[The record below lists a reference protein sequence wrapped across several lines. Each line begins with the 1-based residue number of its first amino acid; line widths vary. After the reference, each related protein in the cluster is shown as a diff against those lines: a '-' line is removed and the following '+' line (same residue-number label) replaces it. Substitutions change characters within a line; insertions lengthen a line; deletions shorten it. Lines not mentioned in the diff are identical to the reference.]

1 MGTIWYQVY
10 LYEIGEFGFVRAA
23 KFSFKKIPVILKI
36 NVLFYFICNRLPF
49 ASKKNRLKVN
59 LKLNNGRIV
68 VIPQIGQNCFWPSQ
82 RKNKFSPLVQPLQNK
97 FNIFVCPFDGNSQH
111 FLRPCAKLEI
121 ETLELGTFNNM
132 GQHDKCP
139 IFYFKNHST
148 IIYHYSKCTHK
159 IVQAKTG
166 LTATFMLNL
175 DY

>member
-68 VIPQIGQNCFWPSQ
+68 VIPQIGQNCF
-82 RKNKFSPLVQPLQNK
+82 
-97 FNIFVCPFDGNSQH
+97 
-111 FLRPCAKLEI
+111 
-121 ETLELGTFNNM
+121 
-132 GQHDKCP
+132 
-139 IFYFKNHST
+139 
-148 IIYHYSKCTHK
+148 
-159 IVQAKTG
+159 
-166 LTATFMLNL
+166 
-175 DY
+175 